1 MDYLGHIVSGQ
12 GVSMDKDKVQTVLD
26 WPTLVNIKQL
36 RGFLGLT
43 RYYRKF
49 IKSYVVITT
58 PLTNLLMKDK
68 FLWGVDADEAFN
80 KLKNVITQ
88 APVLTLPD
96 FSKPFTL
103 EIDASEI
110 GVGVVLS
117 QMQHPIAYFSK
128 KLNVRMQKQSAYARE
143 FFAITEA
150 IAKFRHYL
158 LGHKF
163 VIKTDQ
169 KSLKSLT
176 DQVVHTP
183 EQQNWLHKLIGY
195 DFTIEYKSGK
205 ENVVVDSLSR
215 SFMMA
220 ISQLKL

>member
-12 GVSMDKDKVQTVLD
+12 GVSMDKDKVHTVLD
-26 WPTLVNIKQL
+26 WPTPVNIKQL

-43 RYYRKF
+43 GYYKKF
-49 IKSYVVITT
+49 IKSYAVITT
-58 PLTNLLMKDK
+58 PLTNLLKKDK

-88 APVLTLPD
+88 APVLALPD
-96 FSKPFTL
+96 FLKPFTL
-103 EIDASEI
+103 ETDGSRI

-117 QMQHPIAYFSK
+117 QMQHLIAYFSK
-128 KLNVRMQKQSAYARE
+128 KLNFRKQKQSAYARE

-163 VIKTDQ
+163 VIKTNQ
-169 KSLKSLT
+169 KSFKSLT
-176 DQVVHTP
+176 NQVVHTL
-183 EQQNWLHKLIGY
+183 E
-195 DFTIEYKSGK
+195 
-205 ENVVVDSLSR
+205 
-215 SFMMA
+215 
-220 ISQLKL
+220 

>member
-1 MDYLGHIVSGQ
+1 ME
-12 GVSMDKDKVQTVLD
+12 T
-26 WPTLVNIKQL
+26 
-36 RGFLGLT
+36 
-43 RYYRKF
+43 
-49 IKSYVVITT
+49 
-58 PLTNLLMKDK
+58 
-68 FLWGVDADEAFN
+68 
-80 KLKNVITQ
+80 
-88 APVLTLPD
+88 
-96 FSKPFTL
+96 
-103 EIDASEI
+103 DASGI

-143 FFAITEA
+143 FFAITKA

-183 EQQNWLHKLIGY
+183 EQQNWLHTLIGY

-205 ENVVVDSLSR
+205 ENVAADSLSR